1 MSLAVSP
8 APTFPGPHENR
19 GLSPD
24 LPAELLSHF
33 ATKYVWWKP
42 ADEALRLPDR
52 VIAQVMNIGDYED
65 VQALAAHVGEDRLRD
80 VLRHAEAGQLDE
92 RSWTYWHYRLGLAAP
107 EQVPPMPQ
115 RRLA

>member
-1 MSLAVSP
+1 MTLA
-8 APTFPGPHENR
+8 AGPRENR

-24 LPAELLSHF
+24 LPADLLSHF

-52 VIAQVMNIGDYED
+52 VIAQVMNLGDYDD
-65 VQALAAHVGEDRLRD
+65 VQALSAHLGEDRLRD
-80 VLRHAEAGQLDE
+80 VVRHAEAGQLDE